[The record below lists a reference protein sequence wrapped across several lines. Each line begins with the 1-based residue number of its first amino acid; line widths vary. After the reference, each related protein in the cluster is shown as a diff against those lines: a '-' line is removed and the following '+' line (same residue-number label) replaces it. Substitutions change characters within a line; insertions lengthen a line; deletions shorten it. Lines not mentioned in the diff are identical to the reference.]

1 MTTTSGP
8 LTSTGL
14 ATGTGRTVSRSIR
27 SASARRMAIAAL
39 RGVGSAV
46 AAFVIVLA
54 LWWLA
59 LIALDIKP
67 FVGKTPVDVWAFL
80 FSAPAAAENRAYV
93 GDMLGETMV
102 DSALGFVAGMSAAFV
117 LAGLFL
123 LFKGV
128 EQTLMPIALL
138 LQSVPLIA
146 IAPIIILIFGRDTLT
161 TAVMGGLVVLFP
173 ALVTL
178 VFGLRSATPQML
190 DLISVFGGGP
200 FATLRKVS
208 IPSALP
214 ALFAAIRISI
224 PGAITGGMIA
234 EWLATGRGM
243 GYGIVAAVGSSQ
255 MSLVW
260 TLAVVITAVSLLLYM
275 AVGIVERTVL
285 ARFGMTTT
293 R

>member
-1 MTTTSGP
+1 MSIATATPTP
-8 LTSTGL
+8 TPTST
-14 ATGTGRTVSRSIR
+14 ARTVRSRAIR
-27 SASARRMAIAAL
+27 KTTLTAL
-39 RGVGSAV
+39 RGLGSAV
-46 AAFVIVLA
+46 AAFVIVLV

-59 LIALDIKP
+59 LIVLDIQP

-80 FSAPAAAENRAYV
+80 FSVPAAAENRMYV
-93 GDMLGETMV
+93 GDMLGQTLV
-102 DSALGFVAGMSAAFV
+102 DSSLGFVAGLSAAFV

-123 LFKGV
+123 LFRGV

-146 IAPIIILIFGRDTLT
+146 IAPIIILIFGRDIAT

-190 DLISVFGGGP
+190 DLVAVFGGSP
-200 FATLRKVS
+200 FSALRKVS

-224 PGAITGGMIA
+224 PGAITGAMIA

-243 GYGIVAAVGSSQ
+243 GYAIVAAVGSSQ

-260 TLAVVITAVSLLLYM
+260 TLAVVITATSLLLYM
-275 AVGIVERTVL
+275 GVSIVERTVL
-285 ARFGMTTT
+285 TRFGMSVA

>member
-1 MTTTSGP
+1 MTSPTATTTP
-8 LTSTGL
+8 T
-14 ATGTGRTVSRSIR
+14 AN
-27 SASARRMAIAAL
+27 ASATARGIRASTTRKTAFAAL
-39 RGVGSAV
+39 RGIGSAL
-46 AAFVIVLA
+46 AAFALVLA

-59 LIALDIKP
+59 LVVLNIPP
-67 FVGKTPVDVWAFL
+67 FVGKTPLDVWAFL
-80 FSAPAAAENRAYV
+80 FTVPAAEENRAFV
-93 GDMLGETMV
+93 GAMLGETMV
-102 DSALGFVAGMSAAFV
+102 DSSLGFVAGLSAAFA

-123 LFKGV
+123 LFRGV

-146 IAPIIILIFGRDTLT
+146 IAPIIILIFGRDVVT

-190 DLISVFGGGP
+190 DLITVFGGGSL
-200 FATLRKVS
+200 ATLQKVS

-224 PGAITGGMIA
+224 PGAITGAMIA

-243 GYGIVAAVGSSQ
+243 GYAIVAAVGASQ

-275 AVGIVERTVL
+275 GVGIVERTTL
-285 ARFGMTTT
+285 TRFGMA
-293 R
+293 REL